1 MDKEQ
6 RMLDARI
13 MQAQGMKQ
21 WEIAEQLGVT
31 ERTVRNYLR
40 YPPRPRKK
48 PKRRSLL
55 DPFMSFVDVLLAEFA
70 GPMITEQSIELGWA
84 DESHFRK
91 TEAALKKWSKHAG
104 AFFAHTFCEAV
115 GWKK

>member
-21 WEIAEQLGVT
+21 REIAEQLGVT
-31 ERTVRNYLR
+31 KRTVRNYLR

-48 PKRRSLL
+48 PKRWSLMVL
-55 DPFMSFVDVLLAEFA
+55 SSGGSFTDVR
-70 GPMITEQSIELGWA
+70 II
-84 DESHFRK
+84 
-91 TEAALKKWSKHAG
+91 
-104 AFFAHTFCEAV
+104 
-115 GWKK
+115 